1 MPGASEKFTS
11 SRRLASVPWL
21 RVARVL
27 SMSMERYD
35 LSLLRDEAR
44 QNIRSLYA
52 TTELPLNAD
61 FESG

>member
-1 MPGASEKFTS
+1 
-11 SRRLASVPWL
+11 
-21 RVARVL
+21 
-27 SMSMERYD
+27 MSMERYD